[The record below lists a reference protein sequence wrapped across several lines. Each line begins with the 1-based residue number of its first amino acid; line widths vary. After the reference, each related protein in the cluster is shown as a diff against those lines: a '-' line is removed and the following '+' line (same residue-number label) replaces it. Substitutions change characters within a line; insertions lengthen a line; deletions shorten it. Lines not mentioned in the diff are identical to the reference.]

1 MTSQLARLDVRDLA
15 GVFAARQLG
24 RGLAAS
30 LTLERQDQIR
40 VATALSEIGRSA
52 VMAGLTA
59 IIAFGVDDS
68 DLLLT
73 VTLDGEPPADGIAA
87 AARLMDQVAAD
98 GHVVRMTKRRPPDVQ
113 PDMQLVNKQLAAVL
127 PQSAFDEL
135 QRQNSDLISALEDLK
150 QQKDQLLLLNSEL
163 QETNRGVMALYSE
176 LSNELEQTNRGVVA
190 LYAELD
196 ETSERLRA
204 ASESKD
210 RFWANV
216 SHELRTPL
224 NSIIGLT
231 RLLAE
236 PTADGGLDSE
246 RLYQVELIKNSGSTL
261 LALVNDL
268 LDVAKAESGQL
279 HVDPA
284 NVDLRA
290 LFGRLRGLARPMAA
304 GRPVEVIVSDD
315 DAPDTIL
322 TDEVALTS
330 ILRNLLS
337 NGIKY
342 TDSGE
347 VRLSAR
353 VTGPR
358 LEISVAD
365 TGIGIPVGLYDHV
378 FEEFYQVPG
387 VRRGGT
393 GLGLPYA
400 RRLARLLG
408 GDLKLTS
415 EPGVGTTVVL
425 DLPHVGAGNDDRGY
439 RGGQPSQQRV
449 AVHAGHP
456 HVGQNQIDRGLAEEG
471 PLVPSA
477 ATCSMPRSPNWKA
490 RSTCSGRPEQRP
502 ASRAA
507 ARPPRASR
515 PEPIVPSAA
524 CSARCSPMRLFRC
537 CCSPATAPSSGSTGP
552 RVI

>member
-1 MTSQLARLDVRDLA
+1 MNSQASELARLDVRDTA

-24 RGLAAS
+24 RGLAAT
-30 LTLERQDQIR
+30 LALERQDQIR
-40 VATALSEIGRSA
+40 VATALSEISRSA
-52 VMAGLTA
+52 VTAGRTA
-59 IIAFGVDDS
+59 VITFGIDDAE
-68 DLLLT
+68 LLLT
-73 VTLDGEPPADGIAA
+73 VTMDGTPPADGIAA
-87 AARLMDQVAAD
+87 AARLMDQVTAD
-98 GHVVRMTKRRPPDVQ
+98 DRVVRMAKRRPPGMR
-113 PDMQLVNKQLAAVL
+113 PDPRLIGEQLAAAQPRTAL
-127 PQSAFDEL
+127 DEL
-135 QRQNSDLISALEDLK
+135 RRQNQDLITALEDLK
-150 QQKDQLLLLNSEL
+150 QQKDQLLVLNAEL
-163 QETNRGVMALYSE
+163 QETNRGVMALYGE
-176 LSNELEQTNRGVVA
+176 LSDELEQTNRGVVA

-196 ETSERLRA
+196 EKSERLRA

-236 PTADGGLDSE
+236 PAPDGTALDPE

-279 HVDPA
+279 HTDPA
-284 NVDLRA
+284 QVDLPA
-290 LFGRLRGLARPMAA
+290 LFGRLRGLARPMAE
-304 GRPVEVIVSDD
+304 GKPVEVIVSAEG
-315 DAPDTIL
+315 APATIL

-342 TDSGE
+342 TDRGE
-347 VRLSAR
+347 VRLSTR

-365 TGIGIPVGLYDHV
+365 TGIGIPAGLHNHV

-400 RRLARLLG
+400 RRLAGILG
-408 GDLKLTS
+408 GGLTLTS
-415 EPGVGTTVVL
+415 EPDAGTTVVL
-425 DLPHVGAGNDDRGY
+425 DLPLTTPAIGTVLLADDDAAFR
-439 RGGQPSQQRV
+439 RV
-449 AVHAGHP
+449 LTGLLE
-456 HVGQNQIDRGLAEEG
+456 GLADRVLEAGDGREALALIAAERVD
-471 PLVPSA
+471 LVL
-477 ATCSMPRSPNWKA
+477 TDMRMPGMDGTTLLA
-490 RSTCSGRPEQRP
+490 RLP
-502 ASRAA
+502 APVPAIVVTGADAPPPPRAA
-507 ARPPRASR
+507 AMLRKDELTRER
-515 PEPIVPSAA
+515 LEFTLRGVIRGEP
-524 CSARCSPMRLFRC
+524 
-537 CCSPATAPSSGSTGP
+537 
-552 RVI
+552 

>member
-1 MTSQLARLDVRDLA
+1 MTSQLARLDVRDPA

-24 RGLAAS
+24 RGLTAS
-30 LTLERQDQIR
+30 LALDRQDQIR
-40 VATALSEIGRSA
+40 VATALSEISRSA
-52 VMAGLTA
+52 VTAGRTA
-59 IIAFGVDDS
+59 AIAFDINDTE
-68 DLLLT
+68 LLVT
-73 VTLDGEPPADGIAA
+73 VTLDGEPPAEGIAA
-87 AARLMDQVAAD
+87 AARLMDQVTTD
-98 GHVVRMTKRRPPDVQ
+98 GHVVLMTKRRPPGVR
-113 PDMQLVNKQLAAVL
+113 PDMREVKEQLAAVL
-127 PQSAFDEL
+127 PQSALEEL
-135 QRQNSDLISALEDLK
+135 RRQNQDLISALEDLK
-150 QQKDQLLLLNSEL
+150 QQKDQLLLLNAEL

-196 ETSERLRA
+196 EKSERLRA

-236 PTADGGLDSE
+236 PGDDGGLDPE
-246 RLYQVELIKNSGSTL
+246 RLYQVELIRNSGSTL

-290 LFGRLRGLARPMAA
+290 LFGRLRGLARPMTE
-304 GRPVEVIVSDD
+304 GKPVEVIVSDVGD
-315 DAPDTIL
+315 PNTPGTIL

-330 ILRNLLS
+330 VLRNLLS

-342 TDSGE
+342 TDRGE

-353 VTGPR
+353 TTGPR

-365 TGIGIPVGLYDHV
+365 TGIGIPAGLSEHV

-400 RRLARLLG
+400 RRLARILG
-408 GDLKLTS
+408 GDLTLTS

-425 DLPHVGAGNDDRGY
+425 DLPQETPAVGTVVLADDDATFRQVLRRMLTGIADHLVEAEN
-439 RGGQPSQQRV
+439 GSQALAIV
-449 AVHAGHP
+449 AESPVDLVLADMRMP
-456 HVGQNQIDRGLAEEG
+456 GLDG
-471 PLVPSA
+471 A
-477 ATCSMPRSPNWKA
+477 ALLA
-490 RSTCSGRPEQRP
+490 RLP
-502 ASRAA
+502 ASVPAIIITGADVPPPPRAA
-507 ARPPRASR
+507 ALLRKDELTR
-515 PEPIVPSAA
+515 E
-524 CSARCSPMRLFRC
+524 RLEFTIRGVIRG
-537 CCSPATAPSSGSTGP
+537 AP
-552 RVI
+552 

>member
-1 MTSQLARLDVRDLA
+1 MISQLARLDVRDLA

-24 RGLAAS
+24 RRLAAS
-30 LTLERQDQIR
+30 LTLEQQDQIR

-52 VMAGLTA
+52 VTGGLA
-59 IIAFGVDDS
+59 AVIAFGVDDT

-73 VTLDGEPPADGIAA
+73 VTLDGEPPADGVTA
-87 AARLMDQVAAD
+87 AARLMDEVAAD
-98 GHVVRMTKRRPPDVQ
+98 GQVVRMTKRRPPGVA
-113 PDMQLVNKQLAAVL
+113 PDMELIRAQLAAL
-127 PQSAFDEL
+127 RPQSALDEL
-135 QRQNSDLISALEDLK
+135 RRQNADLISALEDLK
-150 QQKDQLLLLNSEL
+150 QQKDKLVRLNAEL
-163 QETNRGVMALYSE
+163 QETNRGVMALYTE
-176 LSNELEQTNRGVVA
+176 LSSELEQTNRGVVA

-196 ETSERLRA
+196 EKSERLRV

-210 RFWANV
+210 RFWANI

-236 PTADGGLDSE
+236 PSDDGGLDPE
-246 RLYQVELIKNSGSTL
+246 RLYQVELIRNSGSTL

-279 HVDPA
+279 RVDPSE
-284 NVDLRA
+284 VDLRA
-290 LFGRLRGLARPMAA
+290 LFGRLRGLARPMAE
-304 GRPVEVIVSDD
+304 GKPVDVIVSDD
-315 DAPDTIL
+315 GAPGTIL

-330 ILRNLLS
+330 VLRNLLS

-342 TDSGE
+342 TDRGE

-353 VTGPR
+353 TIGPR

-365 TGIGIPVGLYDHV
+365 TGIGIPVGLSEHV

-400 RRLARLLG
+400 RRLARILG
-408 GDLKLTS
+408 GDLTLTS

-425 DLPHVGAGNDDRGY
+425 DLPQETPAVGTVVLADDDATFRQVLAGLLTGITDDVVEAENGR
-439 RGGQPSQQRV
+439 QALAIV
-449 AVHAGHP
+449 ADNPVDLVLADMRMP
-456 HVGQNQIDRGLAEEG
+456 GLDGAALLARL
-471 PLVPSA
+471 PASVPAIIITGADVPPPPRSA
-477 ATCSMPRSPNWKA
+477 ALLRKDELTR
-490 RSTCSGRPEQRP
+490 E
-502 ASRAA
+502 
-507 ARPPRASR
+507 
-515 PEPIVPSAA
+515 
-524 CSARCSPMRLFRC
+524 RLEFTIRGIIRG
-537 CCSPATAPSSGSTGP
+537 AP
-552 RVI
+552 